1 MQTYSCQ
8 KMLLLLTLLCSI
20 LSFSTNAQ
28 TPEYTFTNG
37 TSSNAIPLGTG
48 TSWEPYMSQFLYLP
62 GDFAPAVPTNAVRIK
77 TIYFKVGSTS
87 VATTYNDFEVYIG
100 NTSQTAMTTTFV
112 TGLTLALSAST
123 MSFPAATSGVWLK
136 IDLTTPVVVDL
147 TQPLVVDIRHGLK
160 VGGVGGYSLLSG
172 GAPVNPAYTGN
183 TQTYFKSTTATTGTT
198 RRYSYQFGID
208 IISCD
213 ANVTQQPVDVSVCS
227 SSTAVFNASAVQHTN
242 YQWQVDNGTGWVNLG
257 TDAIYSGVTTPTL
270 TVRNTT
276 PAMNNY
282 RYRILAIDQPNN
294 CQAESDPA
302 KLIMVPSSN
311 SSVVIAADPGN
322 VVCPKEEVVFTSAF
336 TKGGAT
342 PQYRWLLNGLEIPGA
357 IAATLKMDT
366 LDHGDIVKCRF
377 ISSELCVFESVSPG
391 VTVSVVSSL
400 LAEVGIST
408 TYNGGNSY
416 TFIADP
422 KNGGASPRYYWYV
435 NGKLQVGETGQSF
448 TTETLAPWDKVTVG
462 MFTSRECAEPKLAT
476 SRQATTGVVD
486 VENGAVKVV
495 LSPNPNRGIFT
506 LQASNLGAGNVR
518 LAVVN
523 ALGQKMYTAHV
534 ELLGGE
540 LQHQVDLDGKLAP
553 GLYMINIE
561 LNGKS
566 EVRKFTVSE

>member
-1 MQTYSCQ
+1 MQTYTSQ
-8 KMLLLLTLLCSI
+8 KFLFLMLVCSI
-20 LSFSTNAQ
+20 FSLGIKAQ
-28 TPEYTFTNG
+28 TPEYAFTNG
-37 TSSNAIPLGTG
+37 TGSNAIPLGTG

-62 GDFAPAVPTNAVRIK
+62 GDFAPTVPTNAVRIK
-77 TIYFKVGSTS
+77 TIYFKAGSTS

-100 NTSQTAMTTTFV
+100 NTTQTAMTTTFV

-123 MSFPAATSGVWLK
+123 FSLPAATSGVWLK

-147 TQPLVVDIRHGLK
+147 TQPLVVDVRHGTK

-172 GAPVNPAYTGN
+172 GVPVNPIYTGN

-198 RRYSYQFGID
+198 RRYSYQLGID

-213 ANVTQQPVDVSVCS
+213 SKVTQHPLDVSVCS
-227 SSTAVFNASAVQHTN
+227 SSTAVFNASAIQNTN
-242 YQWQVDNGTGWVNLG
+242 YQWQLDNGSGWVNLG
-257 TDAIYSGVTTPTL
+257 TDAVYSGANTPNL
-270 TVRNTT
+270 TIRNTT
-276 PAMNNY
+276 PAMNNF
-282 RYRILAIDQPNN
+282 RYRMLAIDQPNS
-294 CQAESDPA
+294 CQVESDPA
-302 KLIMVPSSN
+302 KLIMVPSTN

-322 VVCPKEEVVFTSAF
+322 VVCPKEQVVFTSAF
-336 TKGGAT
+336 TRGGTT
-342 PQYRWLLNGLEIPGA
+342 PQYRWLVNGLEIPGA
-357 IAATLKMDT
+357 TAATLKIDT

-400 LAEVGIST
+400 LAEVGISSS
-408 TYNGGNSY
+408 YNGGNSY

-422 KNGGASPRYYWYV
+422 KNGGANPRYYWYV

-462 MFTSRECAEPKLAT
+462 MFTSRDCAEPKLAT
-476 SRQATTGVVD
+476 SRQATTGVAD
-486 VENGAVKVV
+486 VEYGAAKVV

-506 LQASNLGAGNVR
+506 LQANNLGVGNAK

-523 ALGQKMYTAHV
+523 TLGQVQYSAHV

-540 LQHQVDLDGKLAP
+540 LQHQVDLGGKLAP

-566 EVRKFTVSE
+566 EVRKFIVSE